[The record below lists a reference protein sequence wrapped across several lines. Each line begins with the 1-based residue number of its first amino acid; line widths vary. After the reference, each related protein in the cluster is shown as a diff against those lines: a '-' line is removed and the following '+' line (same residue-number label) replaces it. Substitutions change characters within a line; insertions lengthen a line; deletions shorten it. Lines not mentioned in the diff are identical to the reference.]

1 MDTGWELGEEETSK
15 PVARMD
21 IESKFILPTCFGI
34 PSLKM
39 SKNWSWAVD
48 ISGVI
53 GREKKKQLPW
63 RRKESNIYLQV
74 LVWTELQSN

>member
-1 MDTGWELGEEETSK
+1 MVTSGKEAFVLWTLDEKWEKRK
-15 PVARMD
+15 PQSQWLELD

-48 ISGVI
+48 TSGVI
-53 GREKKKQLPW
+53 GREKKTIAL
-63 RRKESNIYLQV
+63 
-74 LVWTELQSN
+74 